1 MMSLPLI
8 SVVIPAH
15 NAARYLPEAL
25 QSVIAQTYRPIE
37 IILVDDGSVD
47 NTVSV
52 ASEFPG
58 VKIISQENS
67 GPAAARNRGVAEAK
81 GPLIAFQDADDVW
94 DVKKLSRQAARFE
107 QRPDLEL
114 CTCQILNF
122 WTPDKEEEAAHYND
136 PRLGQVYSGFV
147 MQTLLVRRSAFDRI
161 GLLRTEFRTGEDSDW
176 FMRAKDLGATME
188 IVPEVLV
195 YRRLHPANLTRQAGQ
210 GVRHALVDAVHESL
224 RRRRQQQAE
233 NKQAQSNTGPTR

>member
-8 SVVIPAH
+8 SVIIPAY
-15 NAARYLPEAL
+15 NAGRYLAESL

-37 IILVDDGSVD
+37 IILIDDGSVD
-47 NTVSV
+47 DTVSV
-52 ASEFPG
+52 ASQFPG
-58 VKIISQENS
+58 IRIISQENS

-94 DVKKLSRQAARFE
+94 DDKKLSRQTARFE
-107 QRPDLEL
+107 ERPDLEL
-114 CTCQILNF
+114 CTCEILNF
-122 WTPDKEEEAAHYND
+122 WTPDRAEEAAQYND

-147 MQTLLVRRSAFDRI
+147 MQTLLARRSAFDRI

-195 YRRLHPANLTRQAGQ
+195 YRRLHPANLTRHAGQ
-210 GVRHALVDAVHESL
+210 GVRSALLDAVHESL

-233 NKQAQSNTGPTR
+233 SKAGQSDTGPAH